1 VAAPIHV
8 TAEPW
13 LHTYSEIIDVRSPA
27 EYAEDHWPG
36 AINLPVLDDAE
47 RAEVGTLYKQ
57 VDPFTARKRGASL
70 VAKNIARHL
79 QTHFADK
86 DRDYHPLI
94 YCWRGGQRSASLA
107 LVLSQVG
114 WQVTVLQGGYK
125 TYRAWV
131 RRQLQSLPQQ
141 FTYRVLCGP
150 TGSGKTLLL
159 HYLHQQGAQV
169 LDLEKLACHRGSLL
183 GAEWGRPQPSQK
195 SFESQL
201 VQVFLKW
208 DPAKPV
214 WVEAESAKVGQ
225 LHLPPALWQALTQA
239 DCIEVQLPLEER
251 VKGLIAHYPHWIVH
265 PQALKE
271 KLLPLKARYG
281 QARLQRWFEL
291 IDAQDWP
298 QFVRELLLQHY
309 DPTYQHGLQRNF
321 NRIRARLELPDLSE
335 TTLKKAATYLLE
347 GQFEV
352 GLTGIPALQSPSP
365 PLAWILR

>member
-70 VAKNIARHL
+70 VAQNIARHL

-131 RRQLQSLPQQ
+131 RRQLQTLPQQ

-169 LDLEKLACHRGSLL
+169 LDLEELACHRGSLL

-225 LHLPPALWQALTQA
+225 LHLPPALWQALT
-239 DCIEVQLPLEER
+239 
-251 VKGLIAHYPHWIVH
+251 K
-265 PQALKE
+265 
-271 KLLPLKARYG
+271 
-281 QARLQRWFEL
+281 
-291 IDAQDWP
+291 
-298 QFVRELLLQHY
+298 
-309 DPTYQHGLQRNF
+309 PTASRCSC
-321 NRIRARLELPDLSE
+321 P
-335 TTLKKAATYLLE
+335 
-347 GQFEV
+347 
-352 GLTGIPALQSPSP
+352 
-365 PLAWILR
+365 

>member
-1 VAAPIHV
+1 
-8 TAEPW
+8 
-13 LHTYSEIIDVRSPA
+13 
-27 EYAEDHWPG
+27 
-36 AINLPVLDDAE
+36 
-47 RAEVGTLYKQ
+47 
-57 VDPFTARKRGASL
+57 
-70 VAKNIARHL
+70 
-79 QTHFADK
+79 
-86 DRDYHPLI
+86 
-94 YCWRGGQRSASLA
+94 
-107 LVLSQVG
+107 
-114 WQVTVLQGGYK
+114 
-125 TYRAWV
+125 
-131 RRQLQSLPQQ
+131 
-141 FTYRVLCGP
+141 
-150 TGSGKTLLL
+150 LLL

-183 GAEWGRPQPSQK
+183 GAEWGKPQPSQK

-225 LHLPPALWQALTQA
+225 LHLPPALWQGLTQA

-251 VKGLIAHYPHWIVH
+251 VKGLIAHYPHWIAH